1 MARAGLRRRG
11 LPLHPCKRNAIP
23 YQRPALPSHHPVE
36 RAIEILLLL
45 GDASEGLAVT
55 AIAEA
60 LGMPASGAHRL
71 LGSLVAA
78 GVAEQDP
85 ATRRYRLT
93 LVLPAL
99 GLRHVA
105 GLGFVEAAQPEL
117 DRLAAETGELA
128 RLAIVER
135 DALVWVAKAQG
146 AKGVL
151 RIDPMT
157 GRAAVPHVTAAGK
170 AWLATLSDK
179 EALRIA
185 RAGGLGR
192 DRAQFGPGA
201 IGDAR
206 ALAAELTSV
215 RERGFATTLDE
226 AEPGVAAVGAAI
238 RRGGDRT
245 GRAVAT
251 VSLAGPSLRLPRE
264 ALVDLGPRLLRSA
277 AQLGAIWPACTDTA
291 AVA

>member
-1 MARAGLRRRG
+1 MT
-11 LPLHPCKRNAIP
+11 
-23 YQRPALPSHHPVE
+23 
-36 RAIEILLLL
+36 
-45 GDASEGLAVT
+45 AVS
-55 AIAEA
+55 EA
-60 LGMPASGAHRL
+60 LAMPASGVHRL

-78 GVAEQDP
+78 GVVEQDS

-128 RLAIVER
+128 RLALVER
-135 DALVWVAKAQG
+135 DVLVWIAKAQG
-146 AKGVL
+146 TKGLL
-151 RIDPMT
+151 RLDPMT

-170 AWLATLSDK
+170 AWLATLPDDD
-179 EALRIA
+179 ALRIA
-185 RAGGLGR
+185 CDGGLGQEA
-192 DRAQFGPGA
+192 AQFGPA
-201 IGDAR
+201 AVLDAR
-206 ALAAELTSV
+206 ALAAELARV

-238 RRGGDRT
+238 RPGSNRT

-251 VSLAGPSLRLPRE
+251 VSLAGPTVRLPRE
-264 ALVDLGPRLLRSA
+264 ALFALGPRLLRAA
-277 AQLGAIWPACTDTA
+277 AQLGVVWRACEGAA